1 MVHDRDIADL
11 LHRGDLDELVRA
23 VDAAASREDWDR
35 VEALRTG
42 CLEALDRTGRQLWGA
57 AAFAAYRQALHGPP
71 RLAVEAVLAGHDRHT
86 LGPLTEVAAQ
96 HHAWDDLV
104 PWLPA
109 GPIRGVV
116 ATERVARGEDLRE
129 DDRAEVGHLAVPA
142 RWQPWEG
149 AAPLPTY
156 RSDTVLAPA
165 PELHGDGAWR
175 PVHAPPGG
183 AVHDP
188 GLEDAATAL
197 VGPWATAS
205 SGRVAVAVRDGSAV
219 GAVAHL
225 AAGAR
230 VRPLGSAEAVA
241 WMTWAA
247 ASGGAR
253 GRRRGVAAGRS
264 AVWWLLRLVVA
275 AVADPD
281 DLDDPDE
288 LEYHLADCT
297 FIEFDTGT
305 DHGWRLQVAM
315 AHDDGPAVAIDATD
329 TADSDTADQDTN
341 TGPGGGRADGTTRGC

>member
-1 MVHDRDIADL
+1 MVADRDLADL

-23 VDAAASREDWDR
+23 VDAAAAREDWDR

-57 AAFAAYRQALHGPP
+57 AAFAAYRLALHAPP
-71 RLAVEAVLAGHDRHT
+71 RLAVQAVVAGHDRHT
-86 LGPLTEVAAQ
+86 LGPLTEVVAQ
-96 HHAWDDLV
+96 HHDWDDLV
-104 PWLPA
+104 AWLPA
-109 GPIRGVV
+109 GPVRGVV
-116 ATERVARGEDLRE
+116 ATERVARGQDLRG

-149 AAPLPTY
+149 SPPVPTY
-156 RSDTVLAPA
+156 RRDSVLAPA
-165 PELHGDGAWR
+165 PELRGGGDWR
-175 PVHAPPGG
+175 RVDGPAGG
-183 AVHDP
+183 SIGDP
-188 GLEDAATAL
+188 GLEDAAMAL

-205 SGRVAVAVRDGSAV
+205 SGQVAVAVRDGSPDGV
-219 GAVAHL
+219 VAHL

-230 VRPLGSAEAVA
+230 VRPLSTAEAVE

-275 AVADPD
+275 EAVTDLQ

-288 LEYHLADCT
+288 LEFHLADCT
-297 FIEFDTGT
+297 FLEFDTGS

-315 AHDDGPAVAIDATD
+315 AHADGCAVAIDATD
-329 TADSDTADQDTN
+329 TDAGSGD
-341 TGPGGGRADGTTRGC
+341 GGVAETTQGW